1 MLYGKKKSRIS
12 IPVTNNDPQ
21 KSQFE
26 GKAIFQPPSSRAVG
40 PSTIQTKDRTPLLQA
55 CLGTSNGIISLT
67 FLAVARP
74 KKRHSPPN

>member
-40 PSTIQTKDRTPLLQA
+40 PSTVQTKDRTPLLQA
-55 CLGTSNGIISLT
+55 CPGTSNGIISLT
-67 FLAVARP
+67 FLAVVRP